1 MKLKVVYVLCCSEQ
15 DTYYEEFLLSYKS
28 LTIHNPGINVE
39 VVMDPDSY
47 KYIIG
52 KHEPLLNGVTMLEV
66 PVPAP
71 ASDKCKDG
79 VWKSRYLK
87 TGLRSIV
94 KGDFLYIDTDTL
106 VTRSLS
112 DIDDF
117 EADVAAVINGN
128 GQAGFVDRINRY
140 YVNLAGL
147 NEIKGPYFNGGVFLS
162 RDTEISHSFF
172 NAWHSR
178 WLRQVK
184 GGGPC
189 FDQPMLFKTNLE
201 AEQIIREL
209 PGEWNVQTAWDES
222 ACLFSKAR
230 IIHYYASEHLFA
242 KRFIIPHIK
251 DNDGT
256 LDDAAVELASDPLK
270 PGLMMYRS
278 NSFKGAFL
286 MPYSR
291 LLYSLRKCPRLF
303 LGVSDLAAAVAK
315 TMKGF
320 LKCCLIP

>member
-1 MKLKVVYVLCCSEQ
+1 MKVKVVYVLCCSGQ

-28 LTIHNPGINVE
+28 LEIHNPDINVE

-47 KYIIG
+47 DYVLG
-52 KHEPLLNGVTMLEV
+52 KNERLLEGATLLRV
-66 PVPAP
+66 PIPAQ
-71 ASDKCKDG
+71 DKGG
-79 VWKSRYLK
+79 VWNSRFLK
-87 TGLRSIV
+87 TNLRSIV

-106 VTRSLS
+106 IARPLS

-128 GQAGFVDRINRY
+128 GQAGFVDRMDRN
-140 YVNLAGL
+140 YVTLAGL
-147 NEIKGPYFNGGVFLS
+147 NEFKGPYFNGGVFLS
-162 RDTEISHSFF
+162 RDTEISHAFF
-172 NAWHSR
+172 KAWHSR
-178 WLRQVK
+178 WLRQVES
-184 GGGPC
+184 GGPC
-189 FDQPMLFKTNLE
+189 FDQPALFKTNLE
-201 AEQIIREL
+201 AGKIIREL

-222 ACLFSKAR
+222 ACIFSKAC

-251 DNDGT
+251 NADGT
-256 LDDAAVELASDPLK
+256 LDDAAVALAANPLK
-270 PGLMMYRS
+270 PGLMAYRS
-278 NSFKGAFL
+278 NSFKGALL

-315 TMKGF
+315 IVFSHADNRNG
-320 LKCCLIP
+320 